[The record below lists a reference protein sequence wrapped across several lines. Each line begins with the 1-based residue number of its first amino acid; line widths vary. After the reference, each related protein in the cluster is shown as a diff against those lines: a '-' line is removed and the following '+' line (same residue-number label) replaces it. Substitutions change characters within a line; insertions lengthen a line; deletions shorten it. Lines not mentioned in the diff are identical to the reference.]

1 MNPKVIEWDGVHLP
15 EGLRNLPAGQYAIE
29 PLVVSLSEDE
39 DAGIS
44 EGLNELDAGRGIPLA
59 DVLQEIRLSAKKR

>member
-1 MNPKVIEWDGVHLP
+1 MKPKVIEWDGIHLP

-39 DAGIS
+39 ETGIS

-59 DVLQEIRLSAKKR
+59 DVLQEIRLNVKKR

>member
-1 MNPKVIEWDGVHLP
+1 MKPKVIEWDGVHLP

-39 DAGIS
+39 ETGIS
-44 EGLNELDAGRGIPLA
+44 EGLNELDAGRGNPLA
-59 DVLQEIRLSAKKR
+59 DVLQEIRLNVKKR

>member
-1 MNPKVIEWDGVHLP
+1 MKPKVIEWDGVHLP

-29 PLVVSLSEDE
+29 PLAVSLSEDE
-39 DAGIS
+39 ETGIS

-59 DVLQEIRLSAKKR
+59 DVLQEIRLNAKKR